1 MGIYPANNPRYIF
14 YVSMKKPQVINK
26 QPEQMLSEIFKPMIT
41 YSMSYSKNYQSLQ
54 NSDVTVPNLANFSRN
69 EAQDK
74 LLKKGLKPII
84 IGSGTN
90 IVQQLPYPQTKVLNG
105 DKIILLTNGAM
116 VLPDLKGWSKS
127 DVIKLGQ
134 ITGKN
139 ISINGNGYVS
149 KQSLPPGSSIDFTKK
164 ISVDLKENTNEN

>member
-1 MGIYPANNPRYIF
+1 
-14 YVSMKKPQVINK
+14 
-26 QPEQMLSEIFKPMIT
+26 
-41 YSMSYSKNYQSLQ
+41 
-54 NSDVTVPNLANFSRN
+54 
-69 EAQDK
+69 
-74 LLKKGLKPII
+74 
-84 IGSGTN
+84 
-90 IVQQLPYPQTKVLNG
+90 
-105 DKIILLTNGAM
+105 M
-116 VLPDLKGWSKS
+116 VLPDLTGWSKS